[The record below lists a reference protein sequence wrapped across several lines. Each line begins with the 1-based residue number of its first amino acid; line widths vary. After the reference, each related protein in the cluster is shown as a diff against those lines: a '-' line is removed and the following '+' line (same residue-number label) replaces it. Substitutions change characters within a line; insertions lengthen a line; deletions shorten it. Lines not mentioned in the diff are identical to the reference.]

1 MTTAFEAS
9 LAELR
14 QNIEAYQLMKEDL
27 VREHLGRIAL
37 FHDGHL
43 IAIYNDHGDAY
54 DIGCEK
60 FGLGNFSLKRI
71 GEQPASLGA
80 ATLYLEPVS
89 IG

>member
-1 MTTAFEAS
+1 MTKAFEAG
-9 LAELR
+9 LVELR
-14 QNIEAYQLMKEDL
+14 KNIEAYQAMKEDL
-27 VREHLGRIAL
+27 VREHLGRLAL
-37 FHDGHL
+37 FHDGDL
-43 IAIYNDHGDAY
+43 IATYNDHGDAY

-89 IG
+89 LG

>member
-1 MTTAFEAS
+1 MTKAFEAGVV
-9 LAELR
+9 ELR
-14 QNIEAYQLMKEDL
+14 KNIEAYQAMKEDL
-27 VREHLGRIAL
+27 VREHLGRLAL
-37 FHDGHL
+37 FHDGDL
-43 IAIYNDHGDAY
+43 IATYNDHGDAY

-89 IG
+89 LG